1 MTRWID
7 LLVDLLGYFV
17 GVTAWVFI
25 IWFPIAT
32 LIELWVTRVLTN
44 YPISFL
50 GVLVSPLIG
59 LVFLWFERGLYAKKL
74 GRLILVVLAGGGGLI
89 FCVWSAVQISNL
101 NLDGESSPIGTPEP
115 SPWAMLPLEILC
127 ICALAIGIVGIA
139 KRKTLQDIK

>member
-1 MTRWID
+1 M
-7 LLVDLLGYFV
+7 LAYFV
-17 GVTAWVFI
+17 GVTAWAFI
-25 IWFPIAT
+25 IWGSIAT

-74 GRLILVVLAGGGGLI
+74 GRLILVVLASGGGLI
-89 FCVWSAVQISNL
+89 FLRLVSRSDFEFKLRQRILTNGHTTTVAVGNVTTRNSL
-101 NLDGESSPIGTPEP
+101 HLR
-115 SPWAMLPLEILC
+115 
-127 ICALAIGIVGIA
+127 LAIGIGGIA